1 MNVDEE
7 NKSLGEPKSIKTDDI
22 NLDSSIKK
30 NVINNPVP
38 SSPASMPTSSRAS
51 GLPTESKLPENKDI
65 DSNEEVP
72 EDAAPG
78 EKVEKGKEVG
88 DDGQV
93 QKSAGREIVDAGQN
107 AAEVAAAVGSGGA
120 SAGAGAEAGAAAS
133 KAGATAGKAGAQAG
147 SKTSNAIQNASKKNM
162 SNPVS
167 NKAKEVGGK
176 VLDKAKDELAD
187 KIDKKADKNPL
198 LKKGVEDLADKARV
212 FNRGVDT
219 AKSALSGDIGGAVDN
234 LKQLKEQVKKI
245 VLKKIKKIA
254 ITIFLQALVICILIM
269 SVWAFIEHAFAII
282 DKPMMIAANTHEK
295 LDNFLN
301 GLGFQNSEE
310 AFYEELKD
318 LVEDHDYQV
327 NIPILMATL
336 FYDDT
341 HSDNATIGLESGDG
355 DDGTGSNATAY
366 GHIYK
371 WLRESNDTLGKDGLV
386 YSSNKIYRLRKL
398 VRNQFDNKLFG
409 SGSGKIKKTVGLST
423 YLANLGDRIGSD
435 LYDLLVS
442 GLSLLY
448 DLLTPTGRAELAADI
463 ADIILGEEV
472 FTTTDAGSKIESI
485 GTDLLD
491 ILKAICSQFKN
502 IDGIEFNIPFIKANN
517 ETEEDDND
525 DDGESKCD
533 SFVCITYYDYAYSED
548 AYFKYL
554 RDYYIKYMPEFKKYI
569 SSTNEDIE
577 KEQIEKIIQEI
588 KDTSENYQDVF
599 GRLQLNTTEN
609 YTECVGNIK
618 ESLLGDLG
626 DPVTISGSV
635 TLSGTNAYGTVGG
648 KSHNGVELNGTS
660 AGVSEGAEVYS
671 VMDGEVL
678 ESTADDSYSDK
689 NVKGGWLKIKYKD
702 TSGDEGYIFD
712 IIYGGMSKDSVTL
725 KKDDKVTKGQVIG
738 KVGNKDESEHG
749 DEPGLH
755 FGFFDESN
763 HTYMNPTNIFIPC
776 SGGGNT
782 CETFKIHDTY
792 SISEANFIK
801 GTQDYC
807 SSSNNSNCSIVNNL
821 DLSSVYKTAV
831 SNNLNPLFIFPR
843 AFVEGFSPGNSCKNN
858 NYWGIGCSSGHGC
871 CINYS
876 SVTAAIDG
884 LGTDVTCLSSDYEI
898 LHDTLKCYAY
908 IGTNWFN
915 PGSSKIGGCYYYPY
929 IKEFMTESRSSTV
942 ASACADGNG
951 CSGSSCLATNDEDQ
965 EAYTQYQCKRMFE
978 YIEPMYGSYLVSAN
992 ADAGEFVVNVTGQ
1005 TGAYGKSNA
1014 EKLEIVFPNGVPQS
1028 EAELMP
1034 YLTSVTVPITT
1045 KDGSQ
1050 STTTVTVHKAIANDV
1065 LAALTAAQ
1073 NSGFKVYEIGGYR
1086 AFGSDGAGKVS
1097 DVGLVYS
1104 QHCYG
1109 LAVDINVNENCYQKP
1124 PGSACTV
1131 GSLYAPGSN
1140 EYSIT
1145 TSGALYKSFIS
1156 NGWGWGGEWNSL
1168 RDYMHFSFFGT

>member
-1 MNVDEE
+1 MNVDDK

-38 SSPASMPTSSRAS
+38 SAPASAPSTGGAS
-51 GLPTESKLPENKDI
+51 ELPTESKLPENNNI
-65 DSNEEVP
+65 DTKEVGEE
-72 EDAAPG
+72 ANPG
-78 EKVEKGKEVG
+78 DNVGKGKEVG
-88 DDGQV
+88 EDGKV

-120 SAGAGAEAGAAAS
+120 SAGAGAGAEAGAAAG
-133 KAGATAGKAGAQAG
+133 KAGAEAAGKAGVEAG
-147 SKTSNAIQNASKKNM
+147 SKTSNAIQNAGKKNM
-162 SNPVS
+162 SNPLS

-176 VLDKAKDELAD
+176 ILNKAKDELAD
-187 KIDKKADKNPL
+187 KIDKKAEKNPL
-198 LKKGVEDLADKARV
+198 LKKGVENIADKAKT
-212 FNRGVDT
+212 FNRGVDA
-219 AKSALSGDIGGAVDN
+219 AKSALSGDIGGAADN
-234 LKQLKEQVKKI
+234 LKQLREQVKKMA
-245 VLKKIKKIA
+245 LKKIKRIA
-254 ITIFLQALVICILIM
+254 ITIFLYALVICILIM
-269 SVWAFIEHAFAII
+269 SVWAFIEHALAII
-282 DKPMMIAANTHEK
+282 DKPMTGIANTHEK

-301 GLGFQNSEE
+301 GLGFQNSED
-310 AFYEELKD
+310 AFYDELVT
-318 LVEDHDYQV
+318 LVKDHDYQV
-327 NIPILMATL
+327 NVPIVMATL

-341 HSDNATIGLESGDG
+341 HNDEATLGLENTDA
-355 DDGTGSNATAY
+355 DDGSGSNIV
-366 GHIYK
+366 GFGLVYK

-398 VRNQFDNKLFG
+398 VRNQFDSSLFG
-409 SGSGKIKKTVGLST
+409 NDTNNPVKEVKLTT
-423 YLANLGDRIGSD
+423 YLANLAERIGSD
-435 LYDLLVS
+435 IYDLLTS
-442 GLSLLY
+442 TLSILY
-448 DLLTPTGRAELAADI
+448 DILTPTGRAEMAGDLMDM
-463 ADIILGEEV
+463 LFGEEV
-472 FTTTDAGSKIESI
+472 FTTTDFGSKIENI
-485 GTDLLD
+485 GVDLWD
-491 ILKAICSQFKN
+491 ILKAICSQFGN
-502 IDGIEFNIPFIKANN
+502 IQDVGLCDNEDGLICVKYYQDKYD
-517 ETEEDDND
+517 ED
-525 DDGESKCD
+525 
-533 SFVCITYYDYAYSED
+533 T
-548 AYFKYL
+548 YFKYL
-554 RDYYIKYMPEFKKYI
+554 KDYYIRYMPEFKKYI
-569 SSTNEDIE
+569 NASNEETED
-577 KEQIEKIIQEI
+577 EQIEKIISEI
-588 KDTSENYQDVF
+588 KETSENYQDVF

-626 DPVTISGSV
+626 DPVTLSGSV
-635 TLSGTNAYGTVGG
+635 TLSGTNAFGTVGG

-725 KKDDKVTKGQVIG
+725 KKNDKVTKGQVIG
-738 KVGNKDESEHG
+738 KVGSKDESEHG

-755 FGFFDESN
+755 FGFYDESTN
-763 HTYMNPTNIFIPC
+763 IYMNPTNIFVPC
-776 SGGGNT
+776 SGGGDT
-782 CETFKIHDTY
+782 CETFKVHDTY
-792 SISEANFIK
+792 SISESNFK
-801 GTQDYC
+801 TAVETYC
-807 SSSNNSNCSIVNNL
+807 SSHDCASINSNW
-821 DLSSVYKTAV
+821 DLSTVYKAAA
-831 SNNLNPLFIFPR
+831 SNNLNPMFAVAR
-843 AFVEGFSPGNSCKNN
+843 AFCEGFSPGSSKN
-858 NYWGIGCSSGHGC
+858 NYWGIGCYNNCNSCCTSYGSLSDGVAGLANLTIVSNATYMYDIFSSG
-871 CINYS
+871 YAS
-876 SVTAAIDG
+876 
-884 LGTDVTCLSSDYEI
+884 LGGSANVWL
-898 LHDTLKCYAY
+898 
-908 IGTNWFN
+908 N
-915 PGSSKIGGCYYYPY
+915 PGNWSAGGCVYLDSIKPY
-929 IKEFMTESRSSTV
+929 LSESGK
-942 ASACADGNG
+942 AHAESACAAGVRG
-951 CSGSSCLATNDEDQ
+951 VQITDE
-965 EAYTQYQCKRMFE
+965 ENKAYYLWNCEKTMKYVTDIF
-978 YIEPMYGSYLVSAN
+978 GSYLVSAN
-992 ADAGEFVVNVTGQ
+992 ADAGEFNVNVTGQ
-1005 TGAYGKSNA
+1005 TGAAGKSNQ
-1014 EKLEIVFPNGVPQS
+1014 EKLNIVFPNGVPQS

-1034 YLTSVTVPITT
+1034 YLTTVTVPITT

-1086 AFGSDGAGKVS
+1086 AFGSDGAGKVR